1 MPYHIFLQQ
10 HYYCTTWV
18 RYIIIETREF
28 SRIGYNG
35 FLFPHSY
42 SGDGLGATY
51 APRPSPEYECVHQ
64 GRHLSTNAC
73 TNAVTWVRMSA
84 RRSSPEYECVHQDRH
99 LSTNACTKVVTRVRM
114 RVPRPSP
121 EYECVHQG
129 RHPSTNACTKTV
141 TWVRMRKNK
150 PVLSNTG
157 RFFCFNSTVIYT
169 CTESNID
176 VVLKA
181 SRAVVIMWFSLN
193 EAPLGLFKFISD

>member
-64 GRHLSTNAC
+64 GRH
-73 TNAVTWVRMSA
+73 
-84 RRSSPEYECVHQDRH
+84 
-99 LSTNACTKVVTRVRM
+99 
-114 RVPRPSP
+114 PR
-121 EYECVHQG
+121 
-129 RHPSTNACTKTV
+129 TNACTKTV